1 MRDKGFTLIEM
12 LVTVA
17 MVGVLSAIAVPSWLG
32 FLQQRRLSA
41 STDYVL
47 QSIRA
52 AQMQAKL
59 EKSSKSP
66 ASVASKIHPTVTVV
80 HPSPMLVFDHR
91 GTVPKKD
98 NAGNNIGVPYR
109 VNLTVTNSSKV
120 KCVVVRTVL
129 GATATGKDAAECDL
143 LDDPD

>member
-1 MRDKGFTLIEM
+1 MRDRGFTLIEM

-17 MVGVLSAIAVPSWLG
+17 MVGVLSAIAIPSWLG
-32 FLQQRRLSA
+32 FLQQQRLGA
-41 STDYVL
+41 STDSVL

-52 AQMQAKL
+52 AQVQAKL

-66 ASVASKIHPTVTVV
+66 ASVVSGIHPTVTVI

-91 GTVPKKD
+91 GTVPAED
-98 NAGNNIGVPYR
+98 VPYR
-109 VNLTVTNSSKV
+109 VNLTVTDSSKV

-129 GATATGKDAAECDL
+129 GATAIGKDADECDD
-143 LDDPD
+143 LDDP